1 MTQAIPSLD
10 HPRDNAPTGSLL
22 STSSTL
28 TSDFRRELGNAL
40 LKSDGAM
47 LFLSV
52 DQIQLLIHQHGP
64 KASDKIVNRILDSI
78 RHHTRSSDV
87 CCRYHNHIVIMLAN
101 TSVQKAHLIADR
113 LQSSLANL
121 TLWLGKEKLRVT
133 VSIGYTGINRGDN
146 RESILDRA
154 DLWLSR
160 QYQLFQ
166 TEHKNRQDLWSHLSL
181 ESIGPD

>member
-1 MTQAIPSLD
+1 MTQAIPPLNQS
-10 HPRDNAPTGSLL
+10 RDNAPTGSLL

-47 LFLSV
+47 LFLSI
-52 DQIQLLIHQHGP
+52 DQIQLLVQQHGP
-64 KASDKIVNRILDSI
+64 QASDRIVNRILDSI
-78 RHHTRSSDV
+78 RHYTRSSDV

-101 TSVQKAHLIADR
+101 TNVQKAHLIANR
-113 LQSSLANL
+113 LQSSLADL
-121 TLWLGKEKLRVT
+121 TLWLGQEKLRVT

-166 TEHKNRQDLWSHLSL
+166 TEYKSKHDQLSHLSL
-181 ESIGPD
+181 EALGLG